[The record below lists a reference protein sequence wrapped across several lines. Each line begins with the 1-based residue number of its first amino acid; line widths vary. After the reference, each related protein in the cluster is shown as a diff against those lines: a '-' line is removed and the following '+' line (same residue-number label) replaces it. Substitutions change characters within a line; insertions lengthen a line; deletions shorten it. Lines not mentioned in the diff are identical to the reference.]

1 MSHCKNQFNL
11 ELVMKMAHDIR
22 SLPVML
28 KLPRAE
34 ALLVLL
40 IEIAKEQ
47 ETRILMLEERV
58 LKNGS

>member
-1 MSHCKNQFNL
+1 
-11 ELVMKMAHDIR
+11 MKMAHDIR